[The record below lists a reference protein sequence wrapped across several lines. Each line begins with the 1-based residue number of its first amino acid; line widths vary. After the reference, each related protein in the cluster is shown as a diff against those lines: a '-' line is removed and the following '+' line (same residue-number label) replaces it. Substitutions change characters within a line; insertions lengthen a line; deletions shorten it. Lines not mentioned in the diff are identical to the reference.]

1 MRKLHIAAAALSLL
15 ASSALADGL
24 FDIVTKGAI
33 DRSVTVDIIDSTD
46 GTPETAVVFN
56 TAGIDLWYR
65 REGAAITSITEVT
78 LAALTTAHT
87 DGGFLAIANGKYRL
101 DLPDAAFATGA
112 NYVDFGGTVTGM
124 IVIGGR
130 VRLIDANLEDAT
142 RLGLA
147 ALPNA
152 AAAAS
157 GGLFTRGT
165 GAGQINQDANGRIDV
180 NSVANGGVAI
190 TAAGGRQE
198 VNVSHFGGT
207 AGTFASGRAEVNA
220 THLAGSSLG
229 TCTGAIPT
237 LGIIDCG
244 TAVSVSATSLQ
255 LRAAANFDADG
266 QIVGATCVITGGT
279 TGVGQSRPVT
289 AYTNL
294 TDTATVPPWTTT
306 PTGTI
311 TYACFGTAASSGALD
326 AAGVRAAVGL
336 ATANLD
342 TQLGGI
348 QGDTDN
354 IQTRTPAA
362 LVGGRMDA
370 SVGAYQT
377 GLTPLQPTVS
387 GRTLDVSTTG
397 EAGLDWANVGAPTTA
412 LSLSGTTIATT
423 QSIASV
429 SGAVGSVTG
438 NVGGNVIGFVGSVNT
453 NGISAASLAADAGAE
468 LATAVWA
475 NVTRELTSG
484 LNIVLAKGVGVTGF
498 NDLSAAQVNTE
509 ADTALSDIFLDRLFA
524 VDYNP
529 AAEPGVP
536 GAFINEAT
544 ENDLGAIRYTT
555 QMLENG
561 PAGGAG
567 GGSDWSVGE
576 KEQIRHRIGIDGT
589 ASAPTATPSLASAAS
604 IAALNNLSAVQV
616 RDSVSEDIGNVS
628 RGCIE
633 AVLLSFA
640 AGDISTTGQTT
651 TWRDP
656 SNGEVRIT
664 SVVTSNGNRTATITC
679 PTY

>member
-1 MRKLHIAAAALSLL
+1 MRKYFSAVLAVALSIAFSCASAANLGDYAPATNVCGKFTTFRPSTGAPFTL
-15 ASSALADGL
+15 A
-24 FDIVTKGAI
+24 
-33 DRSVTVDIIDSTD
+33 
-46 GTPETAVVFN
+46 GTPALSVYKDAST
-56 TAGIDLWYR
+56 TQSTTG
-65 REGAAITSITEVT
+65 VT
-78 LAALTTAHT
+78 LTADFDT
-87 DGGFLAIANGKYRL
+87 V
-101 DLPDAAFATGA
+101 TGA
-112 NYVDFGGTVTGM
+112 NHFCVDTSLDGTFYSAGSNFDVIITTGTVDSVSVVGSVVANFTIDKTMALKPTTAGRKLDVSTG
-124 IVIGGR
+124 GEAG
-130 VRLIDANLEDAT
+130 LDWANVGSPT
-142 RLGLA
+142 TTLA
-147 ALPNA
+147 LTGTTISASQV
-152 AAAAS
+152 AAS
-157 GGLFTRGT
+157 VTGNVGGNVT
-165 GAGQINQDANGRIDV
+165 GSVG
-180 NSVANGGVAI
+180 SVATGGISEASFATTTGSFDALGI
-190 TAAGGRQE
+190 SRQ
-198 VNVSHFGGT
+198 GT
-207 AGTFASGRAEVNA
+207 A
-220 THLAGSSLG
+220 
-229 TCTGAIPT
+229 
-237 LGIIDCG
+237 
-244 TAVSVSATSLQ
+244 Q
-255 LRAAANFDADG
+255 
-266 QIVGATCVITGGT
+266 GATAT
-279 TGVGQSRPVT
+279 TVTLDASAPFGDDTILGQTLSVKGS
-289 AYTNL
+289 TNGNYWQSCL
-294 TDTATVPPWTTT
+294 VSDWVASTKVATVTCPSGFVT

-311 TYACFGTAASSGALD
+311 TFKQWGTAAAGGALD

-336 ATANLD
+336 AAANLD

-362 LVGGRMDA
+362 LVSGRMDA

-412 LSLSGTTIATT
+412 LNLSGTTIATT

-453 NGISAASLAADAGAE
+453 NGISAASLAADAGTE
-468 LATAVWA
+468 IATSVWA

-529 AAEPGVP
+529 AAEPGVA
-536 GAFINEAT
+536 GAFLNEAT

-555 QMLENG
+555 QMLENA
-561 PAGGAG
+561 PAGGGG